1 MIRDVL
7 LVKNVKPLKT
17 RYYLVVNTT
26 LNAIKYRCRF
36 FHNIF
41 KTS

>member
-1 MIRDVL
+1 MIRDVV
-7 LVKNVKPLKT
+7 LVINVKPLKT

-26 LNAIKYRCRF
+26 LNAIENRCRF